1 MASSGFMAAKRGRFS
16 SLRRPRLVRVL
27 SCVMTQLLE
36 DSLPAAD
43 MVSTT
48 PSGVVFSGL
57 ALPQKKSQKSP
68 SY

>member
-1 MASSGFMAAKRGRFS
+1 MIASSGRFNS
-16 SLRRPRLVRVL
+16 VFSPRLVLVD
-27 SCVMTQLLE
+27 SWVMTQLSE

-48 PSGVVFSGL
+48 PLGRDFSGL

-68 SY
+68 S